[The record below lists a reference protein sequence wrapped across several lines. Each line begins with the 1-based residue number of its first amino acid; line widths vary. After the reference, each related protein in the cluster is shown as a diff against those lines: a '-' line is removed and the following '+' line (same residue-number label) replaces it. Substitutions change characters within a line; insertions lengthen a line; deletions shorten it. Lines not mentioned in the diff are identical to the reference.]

1 MRIYG
6 RSDEVYIM
14 KVTAEYQV
22 SVPDERVERGQ
33 KCVPFFVTCVPFSVA
48 QVVKNGTDVKW
59 RFAFRYLRFVCCD
72 NNDKKRNPLL
82 HAVRFLSLS
91 KIEKS

>member
-1 MRIYG
+1 MKRESIQI
-6 RSDEVYIM
+6 RMEVSIA
-14 KVTAEYQV
+14 VG
-22 SVPDERVERGQ
+22 RVERGQ

-59 RFAFRYLRFVCCD
+59 RFAFCYLRFVCCD